1 MPRKRVSL
9 LNSDVAL
16 EVRCQSSHLATTR
29 PLQNTLSEPLYGSVS
44 NVTSKVMG
52 RYWVRFDARERAQSR
67 FTSIY
72 PYWWFVK
79 LLW

>member
-1 MPRKRVSL
+1 MVHYRTAKASAPV
-9 LNSDVAL
+9 
-16 EVRCQSSHLATTR
+16 TTS
-29 PLQNTLSEPLYGSVS
+29 PPQITLSGPLYGSVS

-52 RYWVRFDARERAQSR
+52 RYWVRLDARVRARRR

-79 LLW
+79 LLR